1 MSVEAAL
8 IEMLRAVPDWCATMI
23 IASLPISEL
32 RGAIP
37 VAMGVYGMGPLSAY
51 FFSVL
56 GNMLPVVP
64 LLLFLEPV
72 SDFLR
77 RFRIFDLFFSWLF
90 ERTRRNHSERFE
102 KYGTFALTLFV
113 AIPLP
118 VTGAWT
124 GCAAAFVF
132 GIKFRHAL
140 PAIAA
145 GIMIAGVIVTT
156 LTMMGIGLADLL
168 FSGIPG

>member
-8 IEMLRAVPDWCATMI
+8 AEILRAVPDWCATMI
-23 IASLPISEL
+23 IAALPISEL

-37 VAMGVYGMGPLSAY
+37 VAMGVYGMGPLPAY

-77 RFRIFDLFFSWLF
+77 RFRIFDIFFSWLF

-102 KYGTFALTLFV
+102 KYGTLALTLFV
-113 AIPLP
+113 AVPLP
-118 VTGAWT
+118 AWT

-132 GIKFRHAL
+132 GIKFRHSL
-140 PAIAA
+140 PAILA

-156 LTMMGIGLADLL
+156 LTVMGIGLADLL
-168 FSGIPG
+168 LGGLPG

>member
-1 MSVEAAL
+1 MSVENFL
-8 IEMLRAVPDWCATMI
+8 VEMLASVPHWLAVMVIGAI
-23 IASLPISEL
+23 PISEL

-37 VAMGVYGMGPLSAY
+37 VAMGIYGMTPVEAY
-51 FFSVL
+51 FLSVI
-56 GNMLPVVP
+56 GNLIPVIP

-72 SDFLR
+72 SGYLR
-77 RFRIFDLFFSWLF
+77 RYRIFDIFFTWLF
-90 ERTRRNHSERFE
+90 SRTRKNHTKNFE
-102 KYGTFALTLFV
+102 KYGLLALTLFV

-132 GIKFRHAL
+132 GIRFKHSF

-145 GIMIAGVIVTT
+145 GVLIAGVIVTIV
-156 LTMMGIGLADLL
+156 TMTGIGLAELIL
-168 FSGIPG
+168 GA

>member
-1 MSVEAAL
+1 MPFEQQLIDLLVSVPSWL
-8 IEMLRAVPDWCATMI
+8 STI
-23 IASLPISEL
+23 ILSALPISEL

-37 VAMGVYGMGPLSAY
+37 IAIGVYEIGPVEAY
-51 FFSVL
+51 FLAVL
-56 GNMLPVVP
+56 GNLLPVIP

-72 SDFLR
+72 STFLR
-77 RFRIFDLFFSWLF
+77 KFKIGDMFFTWLF
-90 ERTRRNHSERFE
+90 TRTRQKHSESMER
-102 KYGTFALTLFV
+102 YGTLALTLFV

-140 PAIAA
+140 MAIVAGVLIA
-145 GIMIAGVIVTT
+145 GIVVTLLTLAGISALEI
-156 LTMMGIGLADLL
+156 LT
-168 FSGIPG
+168 

>member
-1 MSVEAAL
+1 MSIEALLVEMFKSL
-8 IEMLRAVPDWCATMI
+8 PDWVATMI
-23 IASLPISEL
+23 IGALPISEL

-37 VAMGVYGMGPLSAY
+37 VAMGIYGMTPLEAY
-51 FFSVL
+51 FFSVV
-56 GNMLPVVP
+56 GNLLPVIP

-72 SDFLR
+72 SNYLR
-77 RFRIFDLFFSWLF
+77 RYRIFDIFFTWLF
-90 ERTRRNHSERFE
+90 ARTHRNHTERFE

-132 GIKFRHAL
+132 GIKFKHSL
-140 PAIAA
+140 PSITA
-145 GIMIAGVIVTT
+145 GVMIAGVIVTV
-156 LTMMGIGLADLL
+156 LTIMGIGLIDMI
-168 FSGIPG
+168 F

>member
-8 IEMLRAVPDWCATMI
+8 VEMLRAVPDWFATMI
-23 IASLPISEL
+23 IAALPISEL

-37 VAMGVYGMGPLSAY
+37 VAMGVYGMSPFPAY
-51 FFSVL
+51 FFSVI

-64 LLLFLEPV
+64 ILLFLEPV

-77 RFRIFDLFFSWLF
+77 RFRIFDIFFTWLF
-90 ERTRRNHSERFE
+90 ERTRRNHTERFE
-102 KYGTFALTLFV
+102 KYGTLALTLFV
-113 AIPLP
+113 AVPLP

-145 GIMIAGVIVTT
+145 GVMIAGVIVITF
-156 LTMMGIGLADLL
+156 TMMGIGLADLL
-168 FSGIPG
+168 LTGLPG

>member
-8 IEMLRAVPDWCATMI
+8 VEMLQAVPDWGATMVI
-23 IASLPISEL
+23 GALPISEL

-37 VAMGVYGMGPLSAY
+37 VAMGVYGMTPFEAY

-56 GNMLPVVP
+56 GNLLPVVP

-72 SDFLR
+72 SDYLR
-77 RFRIFDLFFSWLF
+77 RFRIFDIFFTWLF
-90 ERTRRNHSERFE
+90 ARTRRNHTERFE
-102 KYGTFALTLFV
+102 KYGTLALTLFV
-113 AIPLP
+113 AVPLP

-132 GIKFRHAL
+132 GIRFRHAL

-145 GIMIAGVIVTT
+145 GVMIAGVIVTL
-156 LTMMGIGLADLL
+156 LTMMGIGLADLI
-168 FSGIPG
+168 FGV